1 MKDIIFLKPLEF
13 SLQIIAIDGG
23 ISVIFNALSTTV
35 EYEKK
40 KYPIHVSNFERI
52 FKTHLDPLDTDDIKP
67 IKNNTIDLTPVIR
80 EEIIMALHMD
90 I

>member
-52 FKTHLDPLDTDDIKP
+52 FKTHLDPLDADDIKP